1 MRISHSSR
9 LRRWRQQVVGLR
21 ARSLRSPA
29 EESVSAAAIARDCL
43 SVCDGMLEELA
54 ASEEECL
61 RLRRIASDER
71 ERWERLFEALP
82 VACVLTDA
90 AGVIVGANRAAALL
104 LNVACSRLR
113 GQVLLYF
120 AIDRAQLFDAL
131 AARGAE
137 PGPARMH
144 LRIRPREK
152 ATIEVEA
159 LVMDHPESGTE
170 GQLWFLMPSTSA
182 RQIRE
187 MTSVQQSGAM
197 GGLEPHV
204 LRKDVT

>member
-1 MRISHSSR
+1 MRTSQSSR

-21 ARSLRSPA
+21 GRSLRSPA
-29 EESVSAAAIARDCL
+29 EESVSAAAIARDSL

-61 RLRRIASDER
+61 RLRQIANSER

-120 AIDRAQLFDAL
+120 ALDRAQLFDAL
-131 AARGAE
+131 AARGTQS
-137 PGPARMH
+137 GPMRMH

-152 ATIEVEA
+152 ATVDVEA
-159 LVMDHPESGTE
+159 LVTDHPESGADSRM
-170 GQLWFLMPSTSA
+170 WFLMPSTNA

-187 MTSVQQSGAM
+187 MTSVQQSGAVAA
-197 GGLEPHV
+197 LDPHV
-204 LRKDVT
+204 LPTDVT